1 MQAFHFFLMQILP
14 IKMLLTINRKIRYN
28 VHINIFYLKELT
40 LERLL
45 LQFKALSDRNRLL
58 MLKLLQEGEL
68 CGCHIGA
75 ALNMVQPQVS
85 FHLRALKK
93 ADLIR
98 ERKCGRWTYY
108 RLNDSDLHIRF
119 LLLSALERISDADVA
134 EKRRGSKHSAA
145 VKSNPCS

>member
-1 MQAFHFFLMQILP
+1 
-14 IKMLLTINRKIRYN
+14 
-28 VHINIFYLKELT
+28 
-40 LERLL
+40 
-45 LQFKALSDRNRLL
+45 

-108 RLNDSDLHIRF
+108 RLNDSDLHTRF

-134 EKRRGSKHSAA
+134 EKRMRLEAFRCS
-145 VKSNPCS
+145 KSNPCS